1 MVINF
6 SKSIRITMSPRNV
19 QFNREDIVDAA
30 FQIVKASGWA
40 GFSVQA
46 VGKAIKAST
55 MPIYSHFSNSR
66 ELEDAVCLK
75 ALELLKERMP
85 VERTGDLWIDLAINY
100 VRFAVEEPFL
110 YRCMWDGRNIELM
123 RAMGK
128 DLNVFVSDTLVDY
141 PLFAGLSVLV
151 RDMIKYSRT
160 FFVQRLAD
168 WLNKDSNYMSEKGI
182 DVDTF
187 IMMTSK
193 ALFEGYLLQFG
204 GEEGT
209 SGNRKMDIIQSRIR
223 YSACR

>member
-1 MVINF
+1 
-6 SKSIRITMSPRNV
+6 MSPRNV
-19 QFNREDIVDAA
+19 QFNQEDIVDAA
-30 FQIVKASGWA
+30 FQIVKANGWA

-55 MPIYSHFSNSR
+55 MPIYSHFANSR

-75 ALELLKERMP
+75 ALELLKVRMP

-100 VRFAVEEPFL
+100 VRFAIEEPFL

-123 RAMGK
+123 REMGK
-128 DLNVFVSDTLVDY
+128 DLNKFVSDSLADY
-141 PLFAGLSVLV
+141 PLFAGLSVV
-151 RDMIKYSRT
+151 QRDMIKYART

-168 WLNKDSNYMSEKGI
+168 WLNKDSSYISATGI

-193 ALFEGYLLQFG
+193 ALFEGYLLQFEG
-204 GEEGT
+204 GEGS
-209 SGNRKMDIIQSRIR
+209 SGNRKMDIDQSRLR
-223 YSACR
+223 HSACR